1 METPKTYYG
10 FDKDNNQIAS
20 CTANDANEIVNPET
34 VKSAIEGV
42 EQAASSGTQ
51 DIIGALNNVA
61 PDADEAVIVQGT
73 KMTGVIEEVCSA
85 LESIPGSVGDS
96 LSSIYD
102 ESVKIHDKYQVE
114 YNSQAESAVRSTE
127 GVVRVSG

>member
-10 FDKDNNQIAS
+10 FDKDNVQIVS

-34 VKSAIEGV
+34 VKAAIDAV

-51 DIIGALNNVA
+51 DIIGALNSVA
-61 PDADEAVIVQGT
+61 PDADDAVIVQGT

-85 LESIPGSVGDS
+85 LETIPGSVLDS
-96 LSSIYD
+96 VSSYYD
-102 ESVKIHDKYQVE
+102 EAVKIHDKYQIE
-114 YNSQAESAVRSTE
+114 YNTQAKNQVSSHE